1 MTGPDKKPS
10 PPEEHLDALERRFH
24 EGEAAGP
31 ELAPASPPGGGEAA
45 PEGRAQ
51 AGDDPDDLDM
61 AALRATHLGRRL
73 ARRRGHALV
82 SRERRP
88 VRLFGSWALAAL
100 ALLGSWGFAGTV
112 PELRYWLSS
121 AQPIDLG
128 RMGAYRLEGVPDG
141 AYVKVEGIA
150 SPKRGTWSRMLGE
163 HELFPLVA
171 SRILVDRARAPDP
184 ALKGFG
190 FRYAGEGRLTWA
202 RPEGRW
208 AGVREQFEKAGELGR
223 EGAVAVIE
231 DGVAP
236 WRGWRTP
243 LESGAWALLVVAC
256 VAVLSRRA
264 LRSRAPSPPDGL
276 R

>member
-1 MTGPDKKPS
+1 MTGPDKKP
-10 PPEEHLDALERRFH
+10 PVPEELLDALERRFH
-24 EGEAAGP
+24 EGAAAGP
-31 ELAPASPPGGGEAA
+31 DIAPASIPGGGEAEA
-45 PEGRAQ
+45 PEGRAR
-51 AGDDPDDLDM
+51 AGDDPDDLDL

-88 VRLFGSWALAAL
+88 VRLFGSWALVAL
-100 ALLGSWGFAGTV
+100 ALLGAWGFAGTL

-121 AQPIDLG
+121 ARSVDLG

-150 SPKRGTWSRMLGE
+150 SPKRGTWSRMFRE

-171 SRILVDRARAPDP
+171 SRVLVDRARAPDP

-202 RPEGRW
+202 QPEGRW
-208 AGVREQFEKAGELGR
+208 AGVREQFEQAGELGR
-223 EGAVAVIE
+223 EGPVAVVE
-231 DGVAP
+231 DGVVPRGGLRAP
-236 WRGWRTP
+236 A
-243 LESGAWALLVVAC
+243 ESGAWALLALAC
-256 VAVLSRRA
+256 VAVLVRR
-264 LRSRAPSPPDGL
+264 GL
-276 R
+276 AARR